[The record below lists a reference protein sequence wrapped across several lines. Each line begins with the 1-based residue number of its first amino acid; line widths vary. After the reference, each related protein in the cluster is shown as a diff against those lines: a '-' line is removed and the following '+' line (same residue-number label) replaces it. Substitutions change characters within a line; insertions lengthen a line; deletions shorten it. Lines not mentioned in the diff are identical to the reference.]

1 MKFEKFHKVSSVL
14 FWIAVALS
22 AAWWASR
29 SFLSSLDHT
38 LLSQQTSPNG
48 QFTIHEF
55 MSLSDAF
62 GHAPYGLI
70 LVLSPSRTVREPLQ
84 GHVFFGGYCSKLVYR
99 WTSDQQ
105 IAVRCVTK
113 APVNP
118 QLVRTLSTRVLG
130 IAVQFAF
137 SEHP

>member
-1 MKFEKFHKVSSVL
+1 MKFQRFHKVSSVL

-22 AAWWASR
+22 AAWWAGR
-29 SFLSSLDHT
+29 SALYSLDHT

-55 MSLSDAF
+55 KSLSDAF
-62 GHAPYGLI
+62 SHAPYGLI
-70 LVLSPSRTVREPLQ
+70 LVLSPSRTVREPME
-84 GHVFFGGYCSKLVYR
+84 GHVFLAGYCSKLVYR

-105 IAVRCVTK
+105 ISVRCATK

-118 QLVRTLSTRVLG
+118 QLVRTLSTRVHG
-130 IAVQFAF
+130 IAVQFTL

>member
-1 MKFEKFHKVSSVL
+1 MKFQRFHKVSSVL
-14 FWIAVALS
+14 FWVAISMS

-55 MSLSDAF
+55 RSLSDRF

-70 LVLSPSRTVREPLQ
+70 LVLSPSRTIQEPKE
-84 GHVFFGGYCSKLVYR
+84 GHVFFAGYCSKLVYQ

-105 IAVRCVTK
+105 ISVRCMTK
-113 APVNP
+113 APVDP
-118 QLVRTLSTRVLG
+118 KLVRTLSTRVHG

-137 SEHP
+137 SERP